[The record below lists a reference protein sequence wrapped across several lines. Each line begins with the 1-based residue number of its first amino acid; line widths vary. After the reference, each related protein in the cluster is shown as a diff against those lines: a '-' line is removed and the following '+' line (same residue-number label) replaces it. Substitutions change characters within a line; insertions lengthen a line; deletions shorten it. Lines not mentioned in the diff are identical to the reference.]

1 MLYNTNS
8 VGVIFKKHRIVEVL
22 ERVDLLLSTIKKCL
36 NDKTKI

>member
-1 MLYNTNS
+1 MLYSTDS
-8 VGVIFKKHRIVEVL
+8 VGVILTKHRIVEGL